1 MGFPR
6 QEYWKQLPFPSPG
19 DLPDLG
25 IKPRSPAL
33 QGDSLPSETP
43 HAYKG
48 FGRGPVITQH
58 AEAVAVMTWKYAW
71 WTVAKEVCMN
81 KE

>member
-1 MGFPR
+1 M
-6 QEYWKQLPFPSPG
+6 
-19 DLPDLG
+19 
-25 IKPRSPAL
+25 

>member
-1 MGFPR
+1 MEFSRP
-6 QEYWKQLPFPSPG
+6 EYWSGQPFPSPRG
-19 DLPDLG
+19 LPISG